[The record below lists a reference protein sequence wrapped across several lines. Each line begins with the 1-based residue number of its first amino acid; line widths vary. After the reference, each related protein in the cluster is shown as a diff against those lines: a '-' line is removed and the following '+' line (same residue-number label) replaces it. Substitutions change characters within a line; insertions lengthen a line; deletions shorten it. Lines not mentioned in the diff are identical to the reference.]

1 MAPPYPY
8 PTLIYH
14 ITHIKNLASILETGG
29 LLPLNRSP
37 RHQSI
42 AYEHIR
48 ERRGQTRVPLKPGG
62 TLNDYVPFYFCPR
75 SPMLYAVHTGSTDYW
90 GGQTPI
96 LHLVSSVQAVHA
108 KGLDFVFT
116 DQHAVLLHARFFNN
130 PQDLSKLDW
139 GAIQASFWSQVKAQK
154 QAEFLVY
161 DFFPWDLVQEI
172 GVIDDKIAQEVRQIL
187 QRFPNR
193 RHPPVRVRRDW
204 YY

>member
-130 PQDLSKLDW
+130 PHLQAWGPRKAKIPQRDL
-139 GAIQASFWSQVKAQK
+139 
-154 QAEFLVY
+154 
-161 DFFPWDLVQEI
+161 
-172 GVIDDKIAQEVRQIL
+172 EVALYYLL
-187 QRFPNR
+187 QRGALQPEEWSD
-193 RHPPVRVRRDW
+193 RVVLPEDAPQLA
-204 YY
+204 